1 VGLFTLI
8 HVGRAEGALP
18 AALGAAN
25 EVYSMYM
32 SERQQRD
39 VGKAPRP
46 EGLRLRGCH
55 AAVRTLAVDD
65 YGAAARALPDNR
77 GSATRPARISVNR
90 PYIIRR

>member
-1 VGLFTLI
+1 MTKRNVAGLFTLI

-25 EVYSMYM
+25 DVYLTYM

-46 EGLRLRGCH
+46 EGLRLRDRH
-55 AAVRTLAVDD
+55 AAVR
-65 YGAAARALPDNR
+65 AL
-77 GSATRPARISVNR
+77 TIE
-90 PYIIRR
+90 